1 MVGMPGELK
10 EHKPPKRVVGIP
22 GMLGLG
28 VFVPMFGHLD
38 PRKAVVLNVV
48 HGLQEQNT
56 KEGRQNQRQQGL
68 GR

>member
-10 EHKPPKRVVGIP
+10 EHKPPKRVVGVP
-22 GMLGLG
+22 GMLGVSVL
-28 VFVPMFGHLD
+28 VAVLGHLY
-38 PRKAVVLNVV
+38 PRKAVVLDVV